1 MDKAEHILE
10 RLRAN
15 RVRAEYYP
23 DKQKLVI
30 EHFKYGML
38 DYFYEDDIIFERI
51 RNKKHELGWLWIQ
64 ENILLIDIDLYTR
77 KEVEELMFNF
87 SKDYIIET
95 SGVKEQT
102 LKENI
107 EIFINCQ

>member
-1 MDKAEHILE
+1 MDKVEKILE

-15 RVRAEYYP
+15 KVRAEHYP
-23 DKQKLVI
+23 DGNKIVI
-30 EHFKYGML
+30 EHYKYGML
-38 DYFYEDDIIFERI
+38 DYFYKDDRIFERI
-51 RNKKHELGWLWIQ
+51 TNRIHELGWLWIK

-77 KEVEELMFNF
+77 KEVEDLIFNF

-95 SGVKEQT
+95 SGIKEDV

-107 EIFINCQ
+107 TIFVDCQ